1 MNALIDLEHC
11 RESMTISLNDVDH
24 TVRLAGTIEEPYFCG
39 KDICDVLRYKDSKKA
54 LQNNVQ
60 SKYKKELSYFNGSN
74 DPKDAGESFSPASLG
89 SFEPLTFREGMAI
102 YVNEPGLYALIMNSK
117 TPFATTFQELVL
129 ETVLPSIRRYG
140 SYQAEMRLTETMA
153 QLAIRDQS
161 YEEECEAR
169 QRAEEER
176 QRAEE
181 ERQRAEVRLEEEK
194 QRAEEFR
201 DQIKTN
207 EKYTLVLKNLMIDD
221 RQREKTQVVYI
232 STSRNYANQ
241 NRFKVGGVESVAKLT
256 PRLSAYNGRSA
267 SGDEWYF
274 SDVFLVADYRQI
286 ETRLKDLIG
295 TFRDKKGKEI
305 YVLHYT
311 NINYVVRYLCEHY
324 NDEVDEVN
332 SKLAEFISNLHPHN
346 LRPIVPEPY
355 TANFANITTLKE
367 NGTVT
372 NTTLQAK
379 SEKDFSAQLAKY
391 ILTLDSTTTQI
402 SKKKVF
408 DDLKVKIGRNKK
420 FPMLVQFFGQFRPD
434 IKIIF
439 KE

>member
-11 RESMTISLNDVDH
+11 RESMTISLNGVDH
-24 TVRLAGTIEEPYFCG
+24 AVRLAGTIEEPYFCG
-39 KDICDVLRYKDSKKA
+39 KDICDVLGYKDSKQA

-74 DPKDAGESFSPASLG
+74 DPNELGVESTPNSLG
-89 SFEPLTFREGMAI
+89 SFEPLTYHDGKVI

-117 TPFATTFQELVL
+117 TPFATSFQELVL
-129 ETVLPSIRRYG
+129 ETILPSIRRYG
-140 SYQAEMRLTETMA
+140 SYQAEMRLTKTMA

-169 QRAEEER
+169 QRAE
-176 QRAEE
+176 
-181 ERQRAEVRLEEEK
+181 VRLEEEK
-194 QRAEEFR
+194 QRAEERAEEFR